1 MKQNIPH
8 WRLMVGQLLVIAI
21 FGLFLA
27 RLIDVQMV
35 RGNSFRKLAND
46 NRLFRWR
53 VPPERGAIL
62 DRYGQPLV
70 LNNRQYQIKDDT
82 QVLYAPL
89 KKIDET
95 QALSWIS
102 TASAQVE
109 FELYRS
115 YPWSNALAH
124 VLGFVGPVSVTDLE
138 TNDQLKSSDQVG
150 KSGLEK
156 VWDTLLQGR
165 AGFNEFEINA
175 LGQRQRIIN
184 QQPAQPGQIIVSSL
198 DPYLSKVATLAMKD
212 QPGAVIIEDAETGQ
226 ILSLVSSPGFD
237 PNLLTVPHGSEDIEH
252 SQLIDTLF
260 SDTGRR
266 LFNRAV
272 SGAYPPGSIFKL
284 VTALAG
290 LETGSLDEET
300 TVVDEG
306 ILEVGEYSF
315 SNWLYSSLG
324 RTDGPIQLVK
334 AIARSNDIYFYKA
347 AEWTGPEAI
356 AKMAER
362 LGLNQATGLE
372 IGAEATGLIP
382 NPAWKEEIQG
392 ERWYLGNT
400 YHMGIGQGDVLVTP
414 VQVAQLTQTIINGG
428 VLCQPSLSLKTDAS
442 HCFTLNL
449 NPEHVE
455 LVLQGMLG
463 ACAPGGTASLFFE
476 FSPQPETN
484 TFSNPETVLDKG
496 GIACK
501 TGTAEFGLANDLG
514 ARRTHAWF
522 TMAGLLDFSQI
533 NQSHQSPQGNQSL
546 GEVDDGRELMDLRQE
561 WLGSITSKNLPHK
574 IVITVLVESTDEAPY
589 KEGSREAAQVART
602 IWDWMLKGSI

>member
-347 AEWTGPEAI
+347 AS
-356 AKMAER
+356 
-362 LGLNQATGLE
+362 GLVRKPL
-372 IGAEATGLIP
+372 LKWRS
-382 NPAWKEEIQG
+382 AWG
-392 ERWYLGNT
+392 
-400 YHMGIGQGDVLVTP
+400 
-414 VQVAQLTQTIINGG
+414 
-428 VLCQPSLSLKTDAS
+428 
-442 HCFTLNL
+442 
-449 NPEHVE
+449 
-455 LVLQGMLG
+455 
-463 ACAPGGTASLFFE
+463 
-476 FSPQPETN
+476 
-484 TFSNPETVLDKG
+484 
-496 GIACK
+496 
-501 TGTAEFGLANDLG
+501 
-514 ARRTHAWF
+514 
-522 TMAGLLDFSQI
+522 
-533 NQSHQSPQGNQSL
+533 
-546 GEVDDGRELMDLRQE
+546 
-561 WLGSITSKNLPHK
+561 
-574 IVITVLVESTDEAPY
+574 
-589 KEGSREAAQVART
+589 
-602 IWDWMLKGSI
+602 